1 MKLTVAMASKR
12 RRTAKRCEATAF
24 YDGNM
29 TWEKDGSSLEIRTQG
44 QFRME
49 GRPLTKLW
57 PVALP
62 FILSKWLMI
71 IGGWAWKLVENISI

>member
-1 MKLTVAMASKR
+1 
-12 RRTAKRCEATAF
+12 
-24 YDGNM
+24 
-29 TWEKDGSSLEIRTQG
+29 
-44 QFRME
+44 ME